1 VKKKMASLDPNE
13 AIAALPVS
21 SRHAL
26 FQAVVR
32 TDLYSFV
39 QWGFPIVSGGKHLQ
53 LNWHLEAMA
62 YALTDVINGNTRRL
76 IITVPPRSL
85 KSICSSVALPA
96 FALGHD
102 PTRRIIC
109 VSYSEVLARKHG
121 NDCRALMHSPHYQRI
136 FPRTRI
142 SPSKDTET
150 EIMTTAGG
158 SRLTTSVGGTLT
170 GRGGDLIIID
180 DPLKPQDA
188 HSETARESQKQWLSG
203 TLLSRLDHKSE
214 GSIIVVMQRL
224 HPDDLVGHLLEQGG
238 WTHLNLQAIAETDCR
253 IPLGINRYHHRRVG
267 ELLHPQREDQ
277 ATLDDLKRAMGSMEF
292 AAQYQQS
299 PVPIDGNLI
308 KWSWFKLY
316 DSPPK
321 PGPGDRLIVSWDTA
335 MSSNQPSDFSACVVL
350 LVRGETVYILDVI
363 RARLE
368 YPDLRRAVM
377 TQHGRWGG
385 QIPAAYSLLI
395 EKKGAGVSLI
405 QDLHRENIYPLGI
418 DPDGDKILRMEAQTA
433 RIEAGAVYL
442 PRNAPWLDE
451 FKKEVLSFPK
461 GRHDDQVDA
470 LSQGL
475 QRAFLPRPVGPIQG
489 RWSRH
494 PPRR

>member
-1 VKKKMASLDPNE
+1 
-13 AIAALPVS
+13 
-21 SRHAL
+21 
-26 FQAVVR
+26 
-32 TDLYSFV
+32 
-39 QWGFPIVSGGKHLQ
+39 
-53 LNWHLEAMA
+53 
-62 YALTDVINGNTRRL
+62 
-76 IITVPPRSL
+76 
-85 KSICSSVALPA
+85 
-96 FALGHD
+96 
-102 PTRRIIC
+102 
-109 VSYSEVLARKHG
+109 
-121 NDCRALMHSPHYQRI
+121 
-136 FPRTRI
+136 
-142 SPSKDTET
+142 
-150 EIMTTAGG
+150 MTTAGG

-188 HSETARESQKQWLSG
+188 HSEPARESQKQWFSG

-224 HPDDLVGHLLEQGG
+224 HPDDPVGHLIEQGG
-238 WTHLNLQAIAETDCR
+238 WKHLNLPAIAETDCS

-267 ELLHPQREDQ
+267 DLLHPERENQ
-277 ATLDDLKRAMGSMEF
+277 ATLDGLKRDMGSMEF
-292 AAQYQQS
+292 AAQYQQA

-335 MSSNQPSDFSACVVL
+335 SSEFSVCVVL
-350 LVRGETVYILDVI
+350 LVRRETVYILDVI
-363 RARLE
+363 RARLQ
-368 YPDLRRAVM
+368 YPDLRRAVLS
-377 TQHGRWGG
+377 QHGRLR
-385 QIPAAYSLLI
+385 QTPADYSLLI
-395 EKKGAGVSLI
+395 EKKGSGLSLI
-405 QDLHRENIYPLGI
+405 QDLQRENIYPLGI
-418 DPDGDKILRMEAQTA
+418 DPEGDKIQRMEAQTA
-433 RIEAGAVYL
+433 PIEAGAVQL

-489 RWSRH
+489 TWSRH
-494 PPRR
+494 ARR